1 MAAHDEPIL
10 SGPIA
15 IKRLYASPDRVYYAI
30 RPDIWRNFYSVL
42 KDEELTT
49 WMLGA
54 GYAPGSKIIAP
65 DAARIYKGILEKNF
79 GEEGSIVWH
88 HTRSPRQ
95 LLESTHMRSG
105 LGLTLSDGGYHLD
118 KMQNAVDRRKYKTYG
133 ILEVSFMSPLGARR
147 IADRDDALRNAMG
160 SIIET
165 ADALVHERAY
175 ARRAP
180 LIQAYATARR
190 SRTRRMGRMRGGAK
204 SRSRRA
210 KSERACNERNKGKY
224 ATKECNL

>member
-1 MAAHDEPIL
+1 
-10 SGPIA
+10 
-15 IKRLYASPDRVYYAI
+15 VYYAI
-30 RPDIWRNFYSVL
+30 RPDIWRNFYTVL
-42 KDEELTT
+42 TDEELTNS
-49 WMLGA
+49 MKGLG
-54 GYAPGSKIIAP
+54 YISGSKIISS

-79 GEEGSIVWH
+79 GDRGSISWY

-95 LLESTHMRSG
+95 LLESTHLHSV
-105 LGLTLSDGGYHLD
+105 LTLTLSDGIYHQD
-118 KMQNAVDRRKYKTYG
+118 KIQNEADRRKYRTYG
-133 ILEVSFMSPLGARR
+133 ILEVSFTRPIGARLE
-147 IADRDDALRNAMG
+147 DRDDALRNAMG

-210 KSERACNERNKGKY
+210 KK
-224 ATKECNL
+224 